1 MLIAPSLASKKSQS
15 DGRMVQLDHLV
26 SFFVRRH
33 PVSFLA
39 GYLAIVIVAC
49 LWPFNFFQ
57 ANLIGWDSSGGLR
70 FTPPAIAYMA
80 GDVSAIKAVR
90 KFSLL
95 VHCSSPEKGMSGR
108 QGTILGYSI
117 NAERRNFAFE
127 ERVGGVI
134 FRVYSRGRRW
144 PLEVRFPD
152 DRKSPERWIVV
163 RYDGKIL
170 GGLINGKRI
179 RDVNAGR
186 LDFSGWDPS
195 YPLVIGN
202 EGDGKSPWN
211 GDVDTIALL
220 DSAWSFESLQHPAA
234 LIDRSS
240 PLLLLVFEGA
250 RESASADRSRLQP
263 LSVTI
268 PDRFKPARRVILE
281 KPRLSISDL
290 PDILINIIGFVPLGF
305 FTTLAFRPASP
316 RDRWGL
322 PVAMIAGLVV
332 STAMELLQAYLPTR
346 SSSMNDV
353 LSNTAGMIPGY
364 YLAKWT
370 STLLERRAV
379 KAMKLSTVP

>member
-1 MLIAPSLASKKSQS
+1 MRTLWRILRHHARLALGCCLVLIAL
-15 DGRMVQLDHLV
+15 
-26 SFFVRRH
+26 
-33 PVSFLA
+33 
-39 GYLAIVIVAC
+39 AC

-70 FTPPAIAYMA
+70 FTPPSIAYLA
-80 GDVSAIKAVR
+80 GDLSAIQRVR

-95 VHCSSPEKGMSGR
+95 VHCSSSEEKTSSHL
-108 QGTILGYSI
+108 GTILGYSV
-117 NAERRNFAFE
+117 NAERRNFALE
-127 ERVGGVI
+127 ERSGGVI

-152 DRKSPERWIVV
+152 DRRSPERWIVV
-163 RYDGKIL
+163 RYDGKNL
-170 GGLINGKRI
+170 GGLINGKRV
-179 RDVNAGR
+179 RDVKAGL

-195 YPLVIGN
+195 YPMVIGN
-202 EGDGKSPWN
+202 EGDGKSPWS

-220 DSAWSFESLQHPAA
+220 DSAWSFESLQHPVT

-263 LSVTI
+263 LSLTI
-268 PDRFKPARRVILE
+268 PDRFNPARRVILE
-281 KPRLSISDL
+281 KPRLSVSDL
-290 PDILINIIGFVPLGF
+290 PDVLINIIGFVPLGF

-316 RDRWGL
+316 RNRWGL
-322 PVAMIAGLVV
+322 PVAMIAGFVV

-364 YLAKWT
+364 YLARWT
-370 STLLERRAV
+370 TTILETVDINAV
-379 KAMKLSTVP
+379 KKYSVP